1 MGGDNKMKTY
11 LDLFQALRT
20 VEEKLGV
27 HGDVEILIRR
37 AFGANIAVRVT
48 VRTVE
53 DSVYCEICAG
63 ENGSDT
69 LLATLKLEEALR
81 TLEDRLWRGK

>member
-1 MGGDNKMKTY
+1 MKTY

-20 VEEKLGV
+20 VEEKLGG
-27 HGDVEILIRR
+27 HGDVEVLLRR

-48 VRTVE
+48 VRTGE
-53 DSVYCEICAG
+53 DSVHCEICAA

-69 LLATLKLEEALR
+69 LLATLKLEEALEL
-81 TLEDRLWRGK
+81 LEDRLRRTR